1 VRDELWDAV
10 VIGAGVAGSIAA
22 YQLARSGTRVLLID
36 RATFP
41 RDKVCGCCLNAHA
54 LRALE
59 ECGLARAIAECGV
72 SQLSRFDCC
81 WARRRFNLNVT
92 GAAIS
97 RRALDAALV
106 EAAITAGVEFLPA
119 TTAAIGDCDT
129 QFRHVQLS
137 NSGQDFACRARVVI
151 AADGLSG
158 HSAIGANGVASS
170 VDWRGRIGA
179 HAILNSAGDDY
190 PRGAITMVCGSGGY
204 VGLVRLED
212 GRLNVAGAFDLSAV
226 RRHGGPGQLAKAILQ
241 SAVMPAPAELTEAT
255 WHGTPRMTHRRR
267 RVAAE
272 RLLII
277 GDSAGYVEPFTGEGM
292 AWAAQSALL
301 VTPLALEAIH
311 SWSPLLATRWN
322 QMYRR
327 AFGSR
332 QRLCY
337 LTTRLL
343 RHHAGRRLLF
353 GVLGSSNWLARRLV
367 HHIHGDAS
375 QQDFIHQLQS
385 TY

>member
-1 VRDELWDAV
+1 MWFSQNCHTVRSKSAEPFRLLLGKARIQFECD
-10 VIGAGVAGSIAA
+10 
-22 YQLARSGTRVLLID
+22 RSGCIS
-36 RATFP
+36 
-41 RDKVCGCCLNAHA
+41 
-54 LRALE
+54 LRA
-59 ECGLARAIAECGV
+59 G
-72 SQLSRFDCC
+72 
-81 WARRRFNLNVT
+81 
-92 GAAIS
+92 
-97 RRALDAALV
+97 RRAVV
-106 EAAITAGVEFLPA
+106 EAAITAGVEFLSA

-129 QFRHVQLS
+129 QFRQVQLS
-137 NSGQDFACRARVVI
+137 NCAQDFACRARVVL

-158 HSAIGANGVASS
+158 HSTIGGGGVASS
-170 VDWRGRIGA
+170 IDPRGRIAPMRLKFGRRRLPGDHDGLRSRRICWPGA
-179 HAILNSAGDDY
+179 
-190 PRGAITMVCGSGGY
+190 VGG
-204 VGLVRLED
+204 RS
-212 GRLNVAGAFDLSAV
+212 LNVAGAFDLTAV
-226 RRHGGPGQLAKAILQ
+226 RHHGGPGQLAKAILQ
-241 SAVMPAPAELTEAT
+241 SAVMPAPDELAEAT

-301 VTPLALEAIH
+301 VAPLALEAIEG
-311 SWSPLLATRWN
+311 WSPTLAARWN

-343 RHHAGRRLLF
+343 RHHTGRRLLF
-353 GVLGSSNWLARRLV
+353 GLLGSSNWLARRLV